1 MVRARKRC
9 DSSHCAI
16 FLASGHI
23 SRESSL
29 DEKKVKRH
37 SVFAK
42 KKMSSLRKKI
52 RRKSPPR
59 FANISHVSHDPAQRV
74 TFAEP
79 STLVATLP
87 ARVAAFDNRHSRL
100 DLGQPSTA
108 RGLLTDG
115 NLFRLEKREIF
126 AARRGARQE

>member
-1 MVRARKRC
+1 MWYVRGRDAIVPIAPF
-9 DSSHCAI
+9 SSHRGT
-16 FLASGHI
+16 F
-23 SRESSL
+23 RKNPRWMRKKSSVTQFSL
-29 DEKKVKRH
+29 
-37 SVFAK
+37 
-42 KKMSSLRKKI
+42 KKMSSLRNI

-126 AARRGARQE
+126 AARRGARRE

>member
-1 MVRARKRC
+1 
-9 DSSHCAI
+9 
-16 FLASGHI
+16 
-23 SRESSL
+23 
-29 DEKKVKRH
+29 
-37 SVFAK
+37 
-42 KKMSSLRKKI
+42 MSSLRKKI

-126 AARRGARQE
+126 AARRGSRREEARDENNGVGGINNIVIPHRAFASD